1 MIKKNQIEEPGIK
14 LKLEVYFNFPYVKF
28 LTRLKKLYFRKTQ
41 KGHRIWFYLNIFH
54 FQDFLFDYV

>member
-28 LTRLKKLYFRKTQ
+28 LTRLKNCTSGKLKKAIEF
-41 KGHRIWFYLNIFH
+41 GSI
-54 FQDFLFDYV
+54 